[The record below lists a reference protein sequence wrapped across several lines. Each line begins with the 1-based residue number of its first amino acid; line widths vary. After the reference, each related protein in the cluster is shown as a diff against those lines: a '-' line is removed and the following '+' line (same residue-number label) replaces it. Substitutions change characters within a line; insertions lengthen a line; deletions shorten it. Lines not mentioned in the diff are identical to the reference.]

1 MADNSHLENR
11 RFVQEF
17 INSEFVH
24 IKSLNNVESILRR
37 VEEDKKGLEDQ
48 LSTVSSEV
56 PKKIEGAVQDASNS
70 VRHIQDISEEQ
81 TKISQDITSH
91 LTQTQPTKE
100 NLAQFT
106 TQVEGVERYVHYL
119 RWLTFFEEMSND
131 IQQSVLVNSLGGA
144 VNFFAEMFDICEVL
158 QKSRCVNLV
167 QFSNST
173 ILFWHRILKDK
184 LSSEFEE
191 VVKQLGWPFLGV
203 STHVPLQVPRP
214 THLEL
219 TFRLET
225 LFEQL
230 LKIQLPDTMTGR
242 MRRSSQT
249 SMVSD
254 DEERPLLLPLQLL
267 LKPLRKRFK
276 FHFTGSKQTN
286 ALDKPEW
293 YLTQILGWIRD
304 HADFLDHNIQPLL
317 NRAGHPHVEAKVE
330 FTRGLLT
337 LVADKLAQDMD
348 SLLYDEYL
356 FSHTIDEVLLF
367 DRELRGSYNYPASQ
381 PGVLHVL
388 TVQDT
393 FHRWITVERKF
404 AVEKMDLLFSSE
416 TAWTCQYGDIEDVDD
431 MKTGECAE
439 GFMTLMLALTDRYKP
454 LPSAA
459 NKLQF
464 LDLQLELID
473 DFRIRLTQVMKSE
486 AQDPLGYTFLSILNA
501 VNYVISVLREWS
513 ETVFF
518 LQLQYYRAEQ
528 YYTSRDQSLP
538 QEPDLSSLQGA
549 VFDELITL
557 FQLLR
562 TDMLSVVC
570 NLVFTEMKA
579 RSKDYKDE
587 KWLGLPSDKE
597 YISRMVSASACPL
610 LLLLKDR
617 LHQLQLQ
624 LATPLFS
631 RVWQTLADIINT
643 FIMEEVIL
651 NNHFNDGGAAQ
662 LQFDMTR
669 NLFPLFGEYTPR
681 PDNYFKDV
689 KEACLL
695 LNLKPGSAIL
705 LKEMLNKTIHGS
717 KVDPNTEKESPEK
730 VLMDMGV
737 FKLSAQ
743 EAERVLN
750 LRANWPAG
758 RQGRS

>member
-1 MADNSHLENR
+1 MADDGQDFR
-11 RFVQEF
+11 GFVQEF
-17 INSEFVH
+17 VDSEFGH
-24 IKSLNNVESILRR
+24 IKSLHNVESILRK

-56 PKKIEGAVQDASNS
+56 PKKIEGAVQDAKNS
-70 VRHIQDISEEQ
+70 VHHIKDITQEQ
-81 TKISQDITSH
+81 TQITDDITRH
-91 LTQTQPTKE
+91 LTQTQPIKE
-100 NLAQFT
+100 DLAQFT
-106 TQVEGVERYVHYL
+106 TQVEEAERYVQYI
-119 RWLTFFEEMSND
+119 RWLTFFEETSND

-158 QKSRCVNLV
+158 QKSRCEKLV

-173 ILFWHRILKDK
+173 ILFWHKILKDK

-203 STHVPLQVPRP
+203 ATHIPPRVPRP

-230 LKIQLPDTMTGR
+230 LKIQIPDTIGKKQP
-242 MRRSSQT
+242 SQPCPG
-249 SMVSD
+249 SD
-254 DEERPLLLPLQLL
+254 EADRPFLLPLQLL

-304 HADFLDHNIQPLL
+304 HADFLDHHIQPLL
-317 NRAGHPHVEAKVE
+317 NRAGYPHVEAKLE
-330 FTRGLLT
+330 FTRGLLM

-348 SLLYDEYL
+348 SLLYDEHL
-356 FSHTIDEVLLF
+356 FSHTVDEVLLF
-367 DRELRGSYNYPASQ
+367 DRELRGSYSYPASQ

-416 TAWTCQYGDIEDVDD
+416 TAWTSQYGDIEDVDD

-459 NKLQF
+459 NKLEF
-464 LDLQLELID
+464 LDLQLELLD

-486 AQDPLGYTFLSILNA
+486 AQDPLGSTFLSILNA

-518 LQLQYYRAEQ
+518 LQLQYSRAEQ
-528 YYTSRDQSLP
+528 YRVRAGSDLP
-538 QEPDLSSLQGA
+538 QDPDLSSLQGA

-562 TDMLSVVC
+562 TDMLSAVS

-597 YISRMVSASACPL
+597 YISRAVSASACPL

-617 LHQLQLQ
+617 LHLLQLQ
-624 LATPLFS
+624 LAPALFCQ
-631 RVWQTLADIINT
+631 VWQRLADIINLY
-643 FIMEEVIL
+643 IMEEIIL
-651 NNHFNDGGAAQ
+651 TNHFNEGGAAQ

-689 KEACLL
+689 KEACVL
-695 LNLKPGSAIL
+695 LNLKPGSAML
-705 LKEMLNKTIHGS
+705 LQEMLNKALHGS
-717 KVDPNTEKESPEK
+717 KIDPNTEKESPEK

-743 EAERVLN
+743 QAEKVLN
-750 LRANWPAG
+750 LRANWATGKKG
-758 RQGRS
+758 RT

>member
-1 MADNSHLENR
+1 MAEAEPECANDSGSGTIWRGGSTLADLRLNR
-11 RFVQEF
+11 PASFQIDSSIMAEDGQDFRGFVQEF
-17 INSEFVH
+17 IDSEFGH
-24 IKSLNNVESILRR
+24 IKSLHNVESILRK

-48 LSTVSSEV
+48 SAQAGAILDIVGNVRYRRRERSVASRLPKPDRKLSDYNRKGYRAFPT
-56 PKKIEGAVQDASNS
+56 AVADIPDY
-70 VRHIQDISEEQ
+70 IQDGASFE
-81 TKISQDITSH
+81 TVAN
-91 LTQTQPTKE
+91 LTEHQPTTANLAPDLLLTMAGGVQYYSAICDRLYPTLVASWIVTVGHYQLTQPTVVPTLGIE
-100 NLAQFT
+100 P
-106 TQVEGVERYVHYL
+106 GPWR
-119 RWLTFFEEMSND
+119 ND

-158 QKSRCVNLV
+158 QKSRCEKLV

-184 LSSEFEE
+184 LSRMCVTVGFKHYKLAS
-191 VVKQLGWPFLGV
+191 VTGTDLLAMHLVRRVGPVIRLVPQLGWPFLGV
-203 STHVPLQVPRP
+203 ATHIPPRVPRP

-230 LKIQLPDTMTGR
+230 LKIQIPDTIGKR
-242 MRRSSQT
+242 QSSQP
-249 SMVSD
+249 SPGSD
-254 DEERPLLLPLQLL
+254 EADRPFLLPLQLL

-304 HADFLDHNIQPLL
+304 HTDFLDHHIQPLL
-317 NRAGHPHVEAKVE
+317 NRAGYPHVEAKLE
-330 FTRGLLT
+330 FTRGLLM

-348 SLLYDEYL
+348 SLLYDEHL
-356 FSHTIDEVLLF
+356 FSHTVDEVLLF
-367 DRELRGSYNYPASQ
+367 DRELRGSYSYPASQ

-416 TAWTCQYGDIEDVDD
+416 TAWTSQYGDIEDVDD

-459 NKLQF
+459 NKLEF
-464 LDLQLELID
+464 LDLQLELLD

-486 AQDPLGYTFLSILNA
+486 AQDPLGSTFLSILNA

-518 LQLQYYRAEQ
+518 LQLQYSRAEQ
-528 YYTSRDQSLP
+528 YRVRASSDLPLP
-538 QEPDLSSLQGA
+538 QDPDLSSLQGA

-562 TDMLSVVC
+562 TDMLSVVS

-587 KWLGLPSDKE
+587 K
-597 YISRMVSASACPL
+597 
-610 LLLLKDR
+610 
-617 LHQLQLQ
+617 
-624 LATPLFS
+624 
-631 RVWQTLADIINT
+631 
-643 FIMEEVIL
+643 
-651 NNHFNDGGAAQ
+651 
-662 LQFDMTR
+662 
-669 NLFPLFGEYTPR
+669 
-681 PDNYFKDV
+681 
-689 KEACLL
+689 
-695 LNLKPGSAIL
+695 
-705 LKEMLNKTIHGS
+705 
-717 KVDPNTEKESPEK
+717 
-730 VLMDMGV
+730 
-737 FKLSAQ
+737 
-743 EAERVLN
+743 
-750 LRANWPAG
+750 
-758 RQGRS
+758 

>member
-1 MADNSHLENR
+1 MADESQDFR
-11 RFVQEF
+11 RFVLGF

-24 IKSLNNVESILRR
+24 IKSLHNVESILRKA
-37 VEEDKKGLEDQ
+37 EEDKKVLEDQ
-48 LSTVSSEV
+48 ACCGNSHLSHLLVSDPDLGAKKVRHSCCKLSTVSSEV
-56 PKKIEGAVQDASNS
+56 PKKIEGAVQDARDS
-70 VRHIQDISEEQ
+70 VYHIKDITKEQ
-81 TKISQDITSH
+81 TQISHDITSH
-91 LTQTQPTKE
+91 LTQTQPIKKD
-100 NLAQFT
+100 LSQFT
-106 TQVEGVERYVHYL
+106 TQVEEVERYVQYL
-119 RWLTFFEEMSND
+119 RWLTFFEEM
-131 IQQSVLVNSLGGA
+131 
-144 VNFFAEMFDICEVL
+144 
-158 QKSRCVNLV
+158 
-167 QFSNST
+167 
-173 ILFWHRILKDK
+173 
-184 LSSEFEE
+184 SEFEE

-203 STHVPLQVPRP
+203 STHVPLRVPRP
-214 THLEL
+214 THQEL

-225 LFEQL
+225 LFDQL
-230 LKIQLPDTMTGR
+230 LKIQLPDTMIGR
-242 MRRSSQT
+242 RRRSSQT
-249 SMVSD
+249 SVVSD
-254 DEERPLLLPLQLL
+254 EGDRPLLLPLQLL

-317 NRAGHPHVEAKVE
+317 NKAGYPHVEAKVE

-348 SLLYDEYL
+348 SLVYDEHL

-367 DRELRGSYNYPASQ
+367 DRELRGLYSYPASQ

-393 FHRWITVERKF
+393 FNRWITVERKF

-416 TAWTCQYGDIEDVDD
+416 TAWTSQYGEIEDVDD

-464 LDLQLELID
+464 LDLQLELLD

-486 AQDPLGYTFLSILNA
+486 AQDPLGSTFLSILNA
-501 VNYVISVLREWS
+501 VNYVISVLREWAD
-513 ETVFF
+513 TVFF
-518 LQLQYYRAEQ
+518 LQLQYYRAER
-528 YYTSRDQSLP
+528 YSASRDLSLP

-562 TDMLSVVC
+562 SDMLSVVC

-597 YISRMVSASACPL
+597 YISRAVSASACPL

-624 LATPLFS
+624 LANPLFS

-643 FIMEEVIL
+643 FIMEEIIL
-651 NNHFNDGGAAQ
+651 TNHFNEGGAAQ

-695 LNLKPGSAIL
+695 LNLKPGSAML
-705 LKEMLNKTIHGS
+705 LKEMLNKALNGS
-717 KVDPNTEKESPEK
+717 KIDPNTEKESPEK

-737 FKLSAQ
+737 FKLSIQ

-750 LRANWPAG
+750 LRANWPA
-758 RQGRS
+758 RKKGRS

>member
-1 MADNSHLENR
+1 MSCM
-11 RFVQEF
+11 FYF
-17 INSEFVH
+17 SY
-24 IKSLNNVESILRR
+24 K
-37 VEEDKKGLEDQ
+37 

-230 LKIQLPDTMTGR
+230 LKIQLPYPSVLCLGF
-242 MRRSSQT
+242 
-249 SMVSD
+249 
-254 DEERPLLLPLQLL
+254 LL

-286 ALDKPEW
+286 ALD
-293 YLTQILGWIRD
+293 
-304 HADFLDHNIQPLL
+304 
-317 NRAGHPHVEAKVE
+317 KVE

-562 TDMLSVVC
+562 TDMLSVFFLQLQYYRAEQYYTSRDQSLPQEPDLSSLQGAVFDELITLFQLLRTDMLSVVC

-624 LATPLFS
+624 LATSLFS

-705 LKEMLNKTIHGS
+705 LKEMLNKTLHGS